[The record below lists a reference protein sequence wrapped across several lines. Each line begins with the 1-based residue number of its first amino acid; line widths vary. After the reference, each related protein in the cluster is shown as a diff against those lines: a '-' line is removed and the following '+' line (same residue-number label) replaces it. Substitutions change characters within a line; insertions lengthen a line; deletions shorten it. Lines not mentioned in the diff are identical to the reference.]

1 MRSPALKKQK
11 QIHGE
16 PPEHEERAENE
27 YDGKCTSGM
36 ANVLP
41 AILNASRFRGI
52 SCA

>member
-16 PPEHEERAENE
+16 PPQHEERAKDD

-36 ANVLP
+36 ANVL
-41 AILNASRFRGI
+41 AILNERPFRGI
-52 SCA
+52 SRA